1 MAEKVLLD
9 TGCVLRCQE
18 NDIHMDYDGGRVV
31 LVADAPALGD
41 ELVEGPEK
49 LGQVTVVLNYR
60 RDDPMAKWPVLR
72 EERARR
78 RFRLQITEIVPD
90 EAPAPTE

>member
-1 MAEKVLLD
+1 MAEKVMLD
-9 TGCVLRCQE
+9 TGFVLRCQE
-18 NDIHMDYDGGRVV
+18 NDVQMDYDGGRIV

-49 LGQVTVVLNYR
+49 LAQVTVVLNYR
-60 RDDPMAKWPVLR
+60 RDEPMMRWPVVR
-72 EERARR
+72 EDRARR

-90 EAPAPTE
+90 E